1 MKYRPLL
8 SLVVLSIVGT
18 LLTGCGGTP
27 SPPVGSIK
35 HLQELVQVGHT
46 LDQVQE
52 MMTDALKDRTTTYPA
67 HEILKQ
73 ESGNWTFKAQ
83 EGGIIGDTNAPYLA
97 IVIQPDPGD
106 NMYFA
111 VFLKDSQVIAL
122 EWFDY
127 TGASVINIVL
137 GNLLDMDGTE
147 QSD

>member
-8 SLVVLSIVGT
+8 SLVVLLIIGT

-27 SPPVGSIK
+27 NPPVDSIK

-52 MMTDALKDRTTTYPA
+52 LMTDALKDRMTIYPA
-67 HEILKQ
+67 QNIEKLA
-73 ESGNWTFKAQ
+73 SGNWAFKAQ
-83 EGGIIGDTNAPYLA
+83 EDGSTGDTDAPYLA
-97 IVIQPDPGD
+97 IVIEPDPGD

-111 VFLKDSQVIAL
+111 VFIKDRQVMAI

-137 GNLLDMDGTE
+137 GNLLDLGGTE
-147 QSD
+147 